1 MGNEEQIHKS
11 TVCRV
16 SRIEQFRDKERNDEA
31 LTVTER
37 REYGGLLAKHSY
49 LRKA

>member
-1 MGNEEQIHKS
+1 MKS
-11 TVCRV
+11 KYTNLRYGEL

-37 REYGGLLAKHSY
+37 REYARLLAKHSY